1 RELPGRRTWEEGLAE
16 HHPPPLTAVDFAGV
30 AFVHA
35 FARLDTTRDRCRRAE
50 DAATIV
56 LVLHGRVI
64 RAAGWPADP
73 FVAACLALNWWLGPR
88 AAEALA
94 RADALAAECTLIP
107 DLWRQQV
114 LRTQSD
120 AFNEA
125 ARIVERRRRWTP
137 RDVDGALA
145 LRELPL
151 WRDKHGYGRLAVRKA
166 LEPARLPDRDG
177 HMQEVV
183 GLKRD

>member
-1 RELPGRRTWEEGLAE
+1 MPIVEIDGRPLSPEFATVILGNRNLVAGLSE
-16 HHPPPLTAVDFAGV
+16 HHAPPLTAVDFAGV

-88 AAEALA
+88 AAEALV

-107 DLWRQQV
+107 
-114 LRTQSD
+114 
-120 AFNEA
+120 
-125 ARIVERRRRWTP
+125 
-137 RDVDGALA
+137 
-145 LRELPL
+145 
-151 WRDKHGYGRLAVRKA
+151 
-166 LEPARLPDRDG
+166 
-177 HMQEVV
+177 
-183 GLKRD
+183 